1 MPPPASPLPP
11 SRRKPSSERSISP
24 SRVTEFY
31 PGPAASP
38 SAVIISLASDAIA
51 RCLRHSK
58 IHWAV
63 VGGACCV
70 LLGSPR
76 ETDDIDIV
84 VSKPEYVRQVKNLL
98 KADHRFAVEPRTRQ
112 TYFHQPGY
120 DPLEIQVLCFP
131 SIFKIAFGSGTEVLD
146 VNGVYLL
153 TFAAIL
159 NSKCGCIPERSSET
173 KRVSDTQDIVFI
185 LLLAI
190 KREMRF
196 GPNEVPNATED
207 FQNALEQYQEGVKQC
222 FQAVGL

>member
-1 MPPPASPLPP
+1 M
-11 SRRKPSSERSISP
+11 
-24 SRVTEFY
+24 
-31 PGPAASP
+31 
-38 SAVIISLASDAIA
+38 
-51 RCLRHSK
+51 
-58 IHWAV
+58 
-63 VGGACCV
+63 
-70 LLGSPR
+70 
-76 ETDDIDIV
+76 
-84 VSKPEYVRQVKNLL
+84 RQVKNLL